1 MAGWSKISSQIQR
14 HPSPIQPNHLAM
26 GPCCTWLRRQGLATQ
41 KSNAFL
47 VVLTSLSWMLGGSF
61 VSLLL
66 SSTIRAQQLSQSGK
80 ISFRFSDKIK
90 SLRVKPSQMNF
101 DTQKK
106 PPIKQTTELLGPQS
120 LRTIMFFLPEI
131 LRVPLLGKTLN
142 FMPQILGAAG
152 RTKTDF
158 KQVP

>member
-1 MAGWSKISSQIQR
+1 MAGWGKISSQIQR

-66 SSTIRAQQLSQSGK
+66 SGTIRAQQLSQSGK
-80 ISFRFSDKIK
+80 ISFHFSDKIK

-101 DTQKK
+101 YTQKK
-106 PPIKQTTELLGPQS
+106 NPNQANNRTTWTSVTQDNHVLSARNSQSSPAWQNIELH
-120 LRTIMFFLPEI
+120 
-131 LRVPLLGKTLN
+131 
-142 FMPQILGAAG
+142 A
-152 RTKTDF
+152 TDSGGCREDEDRF
-158 KQVP
+158 